1 MMPINFLEESPSSAL
16 WSEARERLPRIKDIT
31 VNLSLALK
39 VILCRVMVPR

>member
-31 VNLSLALK
+31 VKLSLALK